1 MATLDTST
9 IQTIAQALNIKPFQ
23 VENCIKLHQEGSTVP
38 FITRYRKE
46 MTGELE
52 EDGVRQVIE
61 QYTYAENLRQR
72 RQEVL
77 ESIDSQGKLTPELR
91 ASIEGCQRL
100 VDLED
105 IYLPYRPKRRTRAMA
120 ARERGL
126 EPVAMAILNGQN
138 TDQTFLQGFVNAELE
153 VPDTE
158 SVLAGALDIIAE
170 MIAEEAAVRKF
181 VRRELWNSGTLEC
194 KKRRLADENSAYTM
208 YYEYSEHLRDIPPHR
223 ILAMNRAEAEDCI
236 RIKLSC
242 DLDALGKSILAMWQ
256 RRYPEASTTMTD
268 LALHDA
274 LKRLI
279 IPSLETELRSEKTQQ
294 AHEHAIKVFGEN
306 LKNLLLSPPVK
317 VGAIMGID
325 PAFRTGCK
333 VVVLNGNGDLLC
345 HDTVY
350 PVPPRSDV
358 SGARKTLAAMVQ
370 KHNVELIAI
379 GNGTASAETEEFI
392 SDFISELFP
401 AIKYLIVNEAGAS
414 VYSVSAVAQEEFP
427 DYDAT
432 VRGAVSIARRVLD
445 PLAELVKIDPQSIG
459 VGQYQHDLNQG
470 FLATKLQEVVE
481 SAVNYVGVNL
491 NTASAS
497 LLRFVSGVNATVARN
512 IVEYRRQIGQFR
524 SRQQLL
530 DVPRL
535 GPQTFVQCAGFIR
548 IPESENFLDNTGVH
562 PESYPIASKLLE
574 RFNLTFQTA
583 QLKLGSVVG
592 GSLEKVARELE
603 CGIPTLRDIVGDI
616 TKPGRDPRS
625 EMEKPILRSSKLNLE
640 EIEAGQVFEGVV
652 RNVVDFGAFVDI
664 GLKNDGLVHISELA
678 DTFVK
683 NPHEVVSV
691 GNRVR
696 VRVLSIDKSRGRLSL
711 SMKTRP

>member
-1 MATLDTST
+1 
-9 IQTIAQALNIKPFQ
+9 
-23 VENCIKLHQEGSTVP
+23 
-38 FITRYRKE
+38 
-46 MTGELE
+46 
-52 EDGVRQVIE
+52 
-61 QYTYAENLRQR
+61 
-72 RQEVL
+72 
-77 ESIDSQGKLTPELR
+77 
-91 ASIEGCQRL
+91 
-100 VDLED
+100 
-105 IYLPYRPKRRTRAMA
+105 
-120 ARERGL
+120 
-126 EPVAMAILNGQN
+126 
-138 TDQTFLQGFVNAELE
+138 
-153 VPDTE
+153 
-158 SVLAGALDIIAE
+158 
-170 MIAEEAAVRKF
+170 
-181 VRRELWNSGTLEC
+181 
-194 KKRRLADENSAYTM
+194 
-208 YYEYSEHLRDIPPHR
+208 
-223 ILAMNRAEAEDCI
+223 
-236 RIKLSC
+236 
-242 DLDALGKSILAMWQ
+242 
-256 RRYPEASTTMTD
+256 
-268 LALHDA
+268 
-274 LKRLI
+274 
-279 IPSLETELRSEKTQQ
+279 
-294 AHEHAIKVFGEN
+294 
-306 LKNLLLSPPVK
+306 
-317 VGAIMGID
+317 
-325 PAFRTGCK
+325 
-333 VVVLNGNGDLLC
+333 
-345 HDTVY
+345 
-350 PVPPRSDV
+350 
-358 SGARKTLAAMVQ
+358 MVQ

-401 AIKYLIVNEAGAS
+401 AVKYLIVNEAGAS